1 MTASSSA
8 PLRLLILDTE
18 TNGLPKNRFAPPSMI
33 DAWPAIL
40 QLSYAIY
47 TVTDNGRSLH
57 PGEKRDLTI
66 ALPATVPWDAGAAKI
81 HGITEEA
88 SRSGLPADV
97 ALLGLADIL
106 RTVDVV
112 VAHNLD
118 FDKPVIRAAAY
129 AASMQMGDIE
139 IASRLRNIWPNTIAE
154 FCTMRAT
161 RDLVQIPSPYYTAHP
176 EENKTGRDR
185 FKLPKLNELYTWIY
199 GHAYDI
205 SGASLHSSRS
215 DTHCLARCLE
225 GLLRKG
231 HARIEARKICIGP
244 NCSFCPAAT
253 RAL

>member
-1 MTASSSA
+1 MSASA

-18 TNGLPKNRFAPPSMI
+18 TNGLPKNRFAPPSVV

-40 QLSYAIY
+40 QLSYGIY
-47 TVTDNGRSLH
+47 TIAENGRSLQ
-57 PGEKRDLTI
+57 PGGKKDLTI
-66 ALPATVPWDAGAAKI
+66 ALPTSIPWDAGAAKI

-88 SRSGLPADV
+88 SRSGIPADI

-106 RTVDVV
+106 QHVDIV

-129 AASMQMGDIE
+129 AASMHTKDVND
-139 IASRLRNIWPNTIAE
+139 ATRLRNIWPAKLSE

-161 RDLVQIPSPYYTAHP
+161 RDLVKIPSPYYTANP
-176 EENKTGRDR
+176 EANTTGRER

-231 HARIEARKICIGP
+231 HIRVEGNKICIGS
-244 NCSFCPAAT
+244 NCSFCPSVGGAS
-253 RAL
+253 